1 MSGIPKAALLL
12 AAALTA
18 VMIAPVLIVASLLP
32 THTSRS
38 FYSACSELR
47 GNRAGILPD
56 PPSSPPTA
64 DEVLLRI
71 DQTASTLGFGRQG
84 ATVAAAI
91 SWRRTGLANAAN
103 PAVPDTERYA
113 HSAVIHSGAGALGL
127 PETWGTPAELMT
139 PAVSTALLMDH
150 MANRIP
156 NWRDLPPDE
165 IAATLLGGPAEDYS
179 TAAATA
185 RALLESLPAPQ
196 YDRPTSR
203 FTPAAATHPHRDV
216 EGLDTAARPSLNP
229 ERISAATRDNP
240 TAAACVQALALAA
253 PPPAPGPNPRGPAL
267 AAAAYAALGTEPP
280 RKSATRFVV
289 DLYAAQGVRLPD
301 SLADLF
307 TIGWAAASP
316 EPGDLVFTDISAD
329 QGPHLVG
336 VAVTRDAMITVLPGR
351 ATVEDTPIGPNRII
365 RRIEVSAA

>member
-1 MSGIPKAALLL
+1 MSGLSKAALLI
-12 AAALTA
+12 ATALTA

-38 FYSACSELR
+38 FYNACAELR
-47 GNRAGILPD
+47 GTRAEILPD

-71 DQTASTLGFGRQG
+71 DQTASRLGFGRQG

-91 SWRRTGLANAAN
+91 SWRNTGLANAAN
-103 PAVPDTERYA
+103 PAVPESERYA

-139 PAVSTALLMDH
+139 PAVSTALLMDQ
-150 MANRIP
+150 MVNRIP
-156 NWRDLPPDE
+156 NWRDLPPNE
-165 IAATLLGGPAEDYS
+165 IAATLLGGAAGDYS
-179 TAAATA
+179 TAAASA
-185 RALLESLPAPQ
+185 QLLLEALPAPQ
-196 YDRPTSR
+196 RGRPAPE
-203 FTPAAATHPHRDV
+203 FTPVAATHSRSAAAADS
-216 EGLDTAARPSLNP
+216 TARPSSSP
-229 ERISAATRDNP
+229 EQINAATRDDP
-240 TAAACVQALALAA
+240 EASACVQALAMAA

-267 AAAAYAALGTEPP
+267 AAAAYAAADTEPT
-280 RKSATRFVV
+280 RSSATGFVV
-289 DLYAAQGVRLPD
+289 DLFAAQGVRLPD

-307 TIGWAAASP
+307 AVGWAPTSP

-336 VAVTRDAMITVLPGR
+336 VAVTPETMITVLPGR
-351 ATVEDTPIGPNRII
+351 PTVEETPIGPNRII